1 MFSKFRCKSTKIS
14 PIICIK
20 NKLSASSIVKNDAD
34 KPIVMQ
40 INGICLKLPNMVLNV
55 HINIWQSKYCF

>member
-1 MFSKFRCKSTKIS
+1 MSKGFNRYHYLHQNQ
-14 PIICIK
+14 IICII
-20 NKLSASSIVKNDAD
+20 LVANDAD

>member
-1 MFSKFRCKSTKIS
+1 MQKYLDFPNYLHQKQ
-14 PIICIK
+14 IICIIY
-20 NKLSASSIVKNDAD
+20 NKNDAD

>member
-1 MFSKFRCKSTKIS
+1 MSKGFKRYHYLHQKQ
-14 PIICIK
+14 IICIIY
-20 NKLSASSIVKNDAD
+20 NKNDAD

-55 HINIWQSKYCF
+55 HH

>member
-1 MFSKFRCKSTKIS
+1 MSKGFKRYHYLHQKQ
-14 PIICIK
+14 IICIIY
-20 NKLSASSIVKNDAD
+20 NKNDAD
-34 KPIVMQ
+34 KPIMMQ